1 MKINT
6 LKNNNKNIDK
16 RGYLFEFLK
25 EKEHQLSFKG
35 QIYFA
40 TIRPGFSRGDH
51 YHKHRSEIFSVIS
64 GKFEFI
70 IHDLIKNKK
79 KKIILDSKKK
89 IDRIIVKPFQVHLF
103 KNIGKNIGIIL
114 CYTDKEYKVG
124 DRDVYKFQLSK

>member
-25 EKEHQLSFKG
+25 EKERQLSFNG

-70 IHDLIKNKK
+70 IHDLNVIDMQAVMKMQIQKPQLSDKDCSALYCAQKLNASLINDISLVAFVDLITGA
-79 KKIILDSKKK
+79 IIPSKK
-89 IDRIIVKPFQVHLF
+89 FG
-103 KNIGKNIGIIL
+103 N
-114 CYTDKEYKVG
+114 
-124 DRDVYKFQLSK
+124 

>member
-25 EKEHQLSFKG
+25 EKERQLSFNG

-79 KKIILDSKKK
+79 KKIILDPKKK

-103 KNIGKNIGIIL
+103 KHIGENVGIIF
-114 CYTDKEYKVG
+114 CYTDKDYKVG
-124 DRDVYKFQLSK
+124 DRNVYKFQPSK